1 MSQKDDGGTAFP
13 AFMPEGA
20 QSYKPG
26 MTLREYAAIKMAA
39 GMVADG
45 GWADAGDWPKNV
57 VKNAVRLADA
67 LIAELDKEETA

>member
-1 MSQKDDGGTAFP
+1 MSQKYDYRSAFP
-13 AFMPEGA
+13 QPGYTFPVM
-20 QSYKPG
+20 PG

-45 GWADAGDWPKNV
+45 GWADAGDWPNV

-67 LIAELDKEETA
+67 LIAELDEA